1 MADILGPGGEN
12 IEPSAAG
19 LEDIVK
25 QGTAEGFLEDVLEAS
40 KLRPVICD
48 FGAPRSEL
56 SRTLSYDLEQLV
68 VAAKGAIALVQFN
81 VEQVPQIAQQ
91 LRIQSV
97 PTIYA
102 FVDGQPQDGFAG
114 AATEE
119 QLNSFVAKL
128 TGDIQP
134 AEAETLVADGLQ
146 ALEAGDAE
154 SAAQAFGAALQ
165 SDRYNVDALAGLGR
179 ALLAMGDR
187 EQAESVLAQVPEE
200 HEDHAAVRSL
210 KSALQLAEQ
219 TANVADD
226 DGATAALTQKVA
238 DNPADLNARFD
249 LALAHVG
256 NTQNSEA
263 IEQLLEIMRRK
274 SGWNEDAARKQLL
287 DLFSALGPTHELT
300 IEGRKQLSTVLFS

>member
-1 MADILGPGGEN
+1 MTDILGPGGEH
-12 IEPSAAG
+12 IEPSTAG

-25 QGTAEGFLEDVLEAS
+25 EGTAESFLEDVLEAS

-68 VAAKGAIALVQFN
+68 IAAKGAIALVRFN

-91 LRIQSV
+91 LQIQSV
-97 PTIYA
+97 PTVYA
-102 FVDGQPQDGFAG
+102 FVDGKPQDGFAG

-119 QLNSFVAKL
+119 QLNNFVAKL

-146 ALEAGDAE
+146 ALDTGDAE
-154 SAAQAFGAALQ
+154 RAAEVFGEALQ

-187 EQAESVLAQVPEE
+187 KQAESVLAQVPKE

-210 KSALQLAEQ
+210 KSALQLSEQ
-219 TANVADD
+219 TANVAD

-238 DNPADLNARFD
+238 DNPADLDARFD

-256 NTQNSEA
+256 NTENSEA

-300 IEGRKQLSTVLFS
+300 IEGRRQLSTVLFS